1 MSFLQTRDA
10 RIVIPVLIPSQFD
23 QVQTRESEIKELKE
37 LVKSIPCE
45 VPVST
50 HARQVLTGLMV
61 AQGGTD
67 TSQGKVNILLQS
79 FISNLRPQDSALVSD
94 TAYVAQN
101 GGRIMR
107 ALLEIAISRKWAN
120 ATTTLMG
127 MSKAVEK
134 CMWPYEEPLRQ
145 FSLKAEIL
153 HGLNESRME
162 YHPAELAA
170 LTAAELGNLIRLS
183 EYQGRA
189 LLTAAKQ
196 FPSLELACSLR
207 PLGPDTLR
215 VIVTVTRTFDWS
227 PRVHGSAESFWLWVE
242 DHEGNTILQL
252 AQILLRES
260 THTLDV
266 EFVISISADILPP
279 SITIRLVSDKWIGAD
294 NELPVQLDG
303 VSMPGACHSHVRRLD
318 VGFLPLSSLR
328 LSALHDHLPHIREFN
343 AIQTQVFWSLMNT
356 KLNTLVAAPSSCGKS
371 FLAHVVVW
379 YEKSRVSWPVI

>member
-1 MSFLQTRDA
+1 M
-10 RIVIPVLIPSQFD
+10 
-23 QVQTRESEIKELKE
+23 
-37 LVKSIPCE
+37 
-45 VPVST
+45 
-50 HARQVLTGLMV
+50 
-61 AQGGTD
+61 
-67 TSQGKVNILLQS
+67 
-79 FISNLRPQDSALVSD
+79 SD

-101 GGRIMR
+101 GSRIMR

-134 CMWPYEEPLRQ
+134 CMWPYEEPLKQ
-145 FSLKAEIL
+145 FNLKAEIL
-153 HGLNESRME
+153 YGLDQSRME
-162 YHPAELAA
+162 YHPAELAI
-170 LTAAELGNLIRLS
+170 LTAAELGNLIRLN
-183 EYQGRA
+183 EYQGQA

-196 FPSLELACSLR
+196 FPSLELAYSLR

-227 PRVHGSAESFWLWVE
+227 SKVHGSAESFWLWVE
-242 DHEGNTILQL
+242 DHEGNTIFQL
-252 AQILLRES
+252 ARILLRES

-266 EFVISISADILPP
+266 EFVISISADTLPP

-294 NELPVQLDG
+294 NELPVRLDG
-303 VSMPGACHSHVRRLD
+303 ISMPIACHSHVRRLD
-318 VGFLPLSSLR
+318 VGFLPLSSIH
-328 LSALHDHLPHIREFN
+328 LSALYDHLPHIREFN

-379 YEKSRVSWPVI
+379 YEKSRISWPVI